1 MADKA
6 IFRELI
12 VWQKAIVLCKTVYR
26 TTARMPPDERFG
38 LTNQMRRAAVS
49 VPSNIAEGNAR
60 LSTREYIQ
68 FLSIARGSLAEL
80 ETQLILATEM
90 QMIASADAA
99 LEQLREVRRMLQA
112 LMKSLAQR
120 RVS

>member
-12 VWQKAIVLCKTVYR
+12 VWQKAIVLCKTVYQ
-26 TTARMPPDERFG
+26 TTARMPADERFG

-90 QMIASADAA
+90 QMIASSDAA
-99 LEQLREVRRMLQA
+99 LEQLCEVRRMLQA